1 MLFLRR
7 RLLLL
12 LLLLVAALAAARAQ
26 PLASR
31 ADLVGLYSLRGSL
44 GLRARDWP
52 LKSDPCFAWSGVS
65 CRGGRVVNL
74 TISGLRRTRLG
85 SRAPRLALEGL
96 RNLTALERFN
106 ASGFPLPGEIPAWFG
121 TSSLPPSLAVLDLTS
136 ASVNGTLP
144 PNLGASGNLTVV
156 LLSRNALSGPVPA
169 TLLNAAG
176 GGGGIRV
183 LDLSRNNFTGEL
195 LQNVSIAAGGGG
207 AAAAANSSSV
217 FNISGNSLYGVAGD
231 VIAALG
237 RRFQVVDVS
246 SNYLDGALNGSSD
259 GTVLATTNCFSGVP
273 DQRSRADCEDF
284 YRKHGVTLADAPAP
298 SPSPLPQPSPEVKK
312 KKNKQGISRNVL
324 IGVLVAAATLMVL
337 FLAVLLLCFVRRRSR
352 GRSGGRGVEPNEE
365 GTGTGTRSVRRRDS
379 SVNPVASSPSGM
391 SPRANGGPKDASA
404 IDGEFSYEELV
415 HATGG
420 FGDDKL
426 IKHGHSGEIYHGV
439 LENGS
444 HVIVKKV
451 RSNGVNKHAS
461 ELDFY
466 AKYSHDRI
474 VPLLG
479 YLSKDDEDFLAYKHM
494 PKGDLTNALHKKPVD
509 TADGLPS
516 LDWITR
522 LKIATGVAEA
532 MCFLHDECSPPLVHR
547 DIQASSVLLDD
558 KYEVRLGSMSDIC
571 VQQSGGSQN
580 VFSRILRSSRS
591 LDKHTSGPPATCSY
605 DVLCFGKVLLELV
618 TGNFGISG
626 SNDAASEEWLASTL
640 AQINGGDKASIV
652 GIIDP
657 LLVVDEDHQEE
668 VWAVAIIAKTC
679 LSAKPSRRPSAR
691 HVLKALESP
700 LRVARRQ
707 GSSGRSNSAR
717 LRSSSSSRSS
727 WQSMFQGNNN
737 SYLRAH
743 SLDRRHSVRSHGS
756 GGGGGE
762 ASFSFSFK
770 RAAMAAPEVSPE
782 PVAEAAALDEDAV
795 VV

>member
-1 MLFLRR
+1 MLLLLRL

-12 LLLLVAALAAARAQ
+12 LLLLVAARAQ

-31 ADLVGLYSLRGSL
+31 ADLAGLYALRGSL

-52 LKSDPCFAWSGVS
+52 LKSDPCFSWSGVS
-65 CRGGRVVNL
+65 CRGGRVVDL
-74 TISGLRRTRLG
+74 TVSGLRRTRRGAL
-85 SRAPRLALEGL
+85 SPRLALEGL

-106 ASGFPLPGEIPAWFG
+106 ASGFPLPGEIPAWFAAA
-121 TSSLPPSLAVLDLTS
+121 LPPPLAVLDLSS
-136 ASVNGTLP
+136 AAVNGTLP
-144 PNLGASGNLTVV
+144 PDLGASGNLTVV
-156 LLSRNALSGPVPA
+156 LLSGNALSGPVPA
-169 TLLNAAG
+169 RLLSAAG
-176 GGGGIRV
+176 GLRV

-195 LQNVSIAAGGGG
+195 LPNVSAVAGAAG
-207 AAAAANSSSV
+207 ANSSS
-217 FNISGNSLYGVAGD
+217 FNISGNSMYGVASD
-231 VIAALG
+231 AVAALG
-237 RRFQVVDVS
+237 RRFRVVDVS
-246 SNYLDGALNGSSD
+246 GNYLDGALNGSSF
-259 GTVLATTNCFSGVP
+259 GTVLATTNCFAGVP
-273 DQRSRADCEDF
+273 GQRSRADCEEF
-284 YRKHGVTLADAPAP
+284 YRKRGLTLADAPAPSPLP

-312 KKNKQGISRNVL
+312 KKQGISRNVL
-324 IGVLVAAATLMVL
+324 IGVLVAAGTLMVL
-337 FLAVLLLCFVRRRSR
+337 FLAVLLLCLVRRRSR
-352 GRSGGRGVEPNEE
+352 GRSGSRGVEPNEE
-365 GTGTGTRSVRRRDS
+365 GAGTGARSVRRRDS
-379 SVNPVASSPSGM
+379 SVNPVASSPSAE
-391 SPRANGGPKDASA
+391 SPRANGGGPKDASA
-404 IDGEFSYEELV
+404 IAGEFSYEELV

-426 IKHGHSGEIYHGV
+426 IKHGHSGGIYHGI

-466 AKYSHDRI
+466 ARYSHDRI

-479 YLSKDDEDFLAYKHM
+479 YLSKDDEEFLAYKYM
-494 PKGDLTNALHKKPVD
+494 PKGDLTNALHKKHVD
-509 TADGLPS
+509 TADSLPS

-558 KYEVRLGSMSDIC
+558 KYEVRLGSMSNIC

-580 VFSRILRSSRS
+580 VFSRILRSSKS

-640 AQINGGDKASIV
+640 SQINGSDKASIA
-652 GIIDP
+652 GIMDP

-679 LSAKPSRRPSAR
+679 LSGRPSRRPSAR
-691 HVLKALESP
+691 HVLRALESP

-727 WQSMFQGNNN
+727 WQSLFQGNNN
-737 SYLRAH
+737 NHYRAH

-770 RAAMAAPEVSPE
+770 RVATEVSPE
-782 PVAEAAALDEDAV
+782 PEPAAAAALDEDAV